1 MCFWSH
7 ETTAYASPIE
17 EEEQRD
23 LRNECQSGA
32 GTARYVS
39 ASWNSVGSREVGGSE
54 SESEPE
60 LELLVVVGEL
70 ERKLRRG
77 VKS

>member
-1 MCFWSH
+1 M
-7 ETTAYASPIE
+7 ED
-17 EEEQRD
+17 EEQRD
-23 LRNECQSGA
+23 LRSECQRGA

-39 ASWNSVGSREVGGSE
+39 ARWNSVGSSEVGG

>member
-1 MCFWSH
+1 MD
-7 ETTAYASPIE
+7 E

-23 LRNECQSGA
+23 LRSACQSGD
-32 GTARYVS
+32 GTARYDS
-39 ASWNSVGSREVGGSE
+39 ASWNSVESREVGE
-54 SESEPE
+54 DE
-60 LELLVVVGEL
+60 LVVLVLVLESL